1 MRCDVKGKRNAIG
14 CELRG
19 VGAHRDIESRGLE
32 FRSYASEVTSKI
44 ILLVEICFVA
54 INPRSLIRCEC
65 SEVA

>member
-1 MRCDVKGKRNAIG
+1 MFSKMQRKRNAIG

-19 VGAHRDIESRGLE
+19 VSAHRDIESRGLE
-32 FRSYASEVTSKI
+32 FRSYASEVTSII

>member
-19 VGAHRDIESRGLE
+19 VSAHRDIESRGLE
-32 FRSYASEVTSKI
+32 LRSYASEITSII